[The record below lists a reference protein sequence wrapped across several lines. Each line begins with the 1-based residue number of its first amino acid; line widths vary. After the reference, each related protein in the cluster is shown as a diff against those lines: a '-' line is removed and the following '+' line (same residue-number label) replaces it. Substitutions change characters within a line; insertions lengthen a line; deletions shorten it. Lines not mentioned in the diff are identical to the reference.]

1 MAVQFTIVISL
12 RSKQRFVILCLDSF
26 SSLNIPNLQMEGL
39 KVHGKGVNHFKLLGL
54 AILEHRPLFCS
65 LLVLQEVF
73 AVCSTWLVVA
83 SLYKEKLDINFEL
96 CHHFQ
101 NHLYTYI
108 SKENL
113 SLLNCLGNID
123 FL

>member
-1 MAVQFTIVISL
+1 M
-12 RSKQRFVILCLDSF
+12 
-26 SSLNIPNLQMEGL
+26 NIPDLQMEGL
-39 KVHGKGVNHFKLLGL
+39 KVHGKGVKHFKPLHL

-73 AVCSTWLVVA
+73 VVCSTWLVVA

-101 NHLYTYI
+101 NHMYT
-108 SKENL
+108 
-113 SLLNCLGNID
+113 
-123 FL
+123 